1 MTTIQQLEKRLQDD
15 FVYFA
20 EVLWHGMGLPKLTRA
35 QRAMCRY
42 LQHGPKR
49 LQLSCFRGVGKSYIT
64 AGFAIWTL
72 FRDRDKKILV
82 VSASKSRAD
91 DFSLFCQRLILEQ
104 DWLAD
109 LRPRDSDTRWS
120 RISFDVGG
128 CTPAQSPSVKSVGI
142 TGQLTGSRADLIIF
156 DDVEVPSNS
165 ATDLQREKLLNLIQ
179 EGESV
184 LTPKNDSRIMFLG
197 TPQTTFTVY
206 RSLAER
212 GYRQFV
218 WPARYPKA
226 MTGYEDVLAGE
237 LVADIEKHGLDKL
250 AWQPTDSRFSDFELT
265 ERESSM
271 ARSNFQLQFMLDT
284 SLSDALKF
292 PLKLSDFVVTT
303 LDRRQG
309 PGNVV
314 WSGDPRNVLDLPAV
328 ALPGDRWHS
337 PARVDDEY
345 FDWKDTIVAVDPSGR
360 GADETVAIILSQLNG
375 IIYVRRMLA
384 FQDGYADNT
393 LRTILREA
401 KVFGAHRCVIE
412 SNFGDGAVMEL
423 MKRHAIEMKVGID
436 FEEVRATTRK
446 EDRIIDT
453 LEPVL
458 NQHRLV
464 IDPEV
469 IKWDYQS
476 NPDLPQEERLP
487 KMLMYQLTR
496 MCREKGAVRHDDRV
510 DCLALGVRFFQ
521 DILAVSAQ
529 QANIQKKRQEWNAML
544 DTFLGE
550 PQLATDLL
558 VVGKSFADFRDQST
572 QVYNWTADTR

>member
-1 MTTIQQLEKRLQDD
+1 MNSLEQLQRRLEDD
-15 FVYFA
+15 FVYFC
-20 EVLWHGMGLPKLTRA
+20 EVLWHGMGLPPLTRA
-35 QRAMCRY
+35 QKAMCRY

-64 AGFAIWTL
+64 AGFALWTL

-82 VSASKSRAD
+82 ISASKSRAD
-91 DFSLFCQRLILEQ
+91 DFSLFVQRLILEQ
-104 DWLAD
+104 DWLSD
-109 LRPRDSDTRWS
+109 LRPRDNDTRWS

-165 ATDLQREKLLNLIQ
+165 ATDLQREKLLGLIQ

-184 LTPKNDSRIMFLG
+184 LTPKKDSRIMFLG

-206 RSLAER
+206 RTLAER

-218 WPARYPKA
+218 WPARYPRQL
-226 MTGYEDVLAGE
+226 TGYEDVLAAE
-237 LVADIEKHGLDKL
+237 LVADIEDKGLDTL
-250 AWQPTDSRFSDFELT
+250 AWKPTDSRFSDFELT
-265 ERESSM
+265 EREMSM
-271 ARSNFQLQFMLDT
+271 ARSNFMLQFMLDT
-284 SLSDALKF
+284 SLSDSLKF
-292 PLKLSDFVVTT
+292 PLKLSDFIVTSM
-303 LDRRQG
+303 DNRQG
-309 PGNVV
+309 PGNIV
-314 WSGDPRNVLDLPAV
+314 WSADRQNLLDIPAV

-337 PARVDDEY
+337 PARVGPDY

-360 GADETVAIILSQLNG
+360 GADETVAVIMSQLNG
-375 IIYVRRMLA
+375 FIYIRKMLA
-384 FQDGYADNT
+384 FQDGYGDTT

-401 KVFGAHRCVIE
+401 KLHGAHRCVIE

-423 MKRHAIEMKVGID
+423 MKRHAVEMKVGID

-458 NQHRLV
+458 NQHRLA

-469 IKWDYQS
+469 IKWDYTS
-476 NPDLPQEERLP
+476 NPDMAQEERLP

-510 DCLALGVRFFQ
+510 DALALGVRYFQ
-521 DILAVSAQ
+521 DVLAISAE
-529 QANIQKKRQEWNAML
+529 QANIQKKRAEWNAMI
-544 DTFLGE
+544 DSFLE
-550 PQLATDLL
+550 TPQLATDLL
-558 VVGKSFADFRDQST
+558 VCGRSFVDHRETKGIYS
-572 QVYNWTADTR
+572 WTEDSR

>member
-1 MTTIQQLEKRLQDD
+1 MQTVEALRARLEGD

-20 EVLWHGMGLPKLTRA
+20 EVLWHGMGLPSLTRA
-35 QRAMCRY
+35 QKAMCRY

-128 CTPAQSPSVKSVGI
+128 CVPAQSPSVKSVGI

-184 LTPKNDSRIMFLG
+184 LTPKKDSRIMFLG

-206 RSLAER
+206 RTLAER

-218 WPARYPKA
+218 WPGRYPKSLV
-226 MTGYEDVLAGE
+226 GYEDVLAPD
-237 LVADIEKHGLDKL
+237 LVEDIEREGLEAL
-250 AWQPTDSRFSDFELT
+250 AWKPTDSRFSDFELT
-265 ERESSM
+265 EREMSM
-271 ARSNFQLQFMLDT
+271 SRSNFQLQFMLDT

-292 PLKLSDFVVTT
+292 PLKLSDFITAT
-303 LDRRQG
+303 LDMRQG
-309 PGNVV
+309 PGNCV
-314 WSGDPRNVLDLPAV
+314 WSADPKSVLDLPAV
-328 ALPGDRWHS
+328 ALPGDRWYA
-337 PARVDDEY
+337 PARLGPDY
-345 FDWKDTIVAVDPSGR
+345 FDWKDTIIAVDPSGR
-360 GADETVAIILSQLNG
+360 GADETVAVILSQLNG
-375 IIYVRRMLA
+375 LIYIRKMLA
-384 FQDGYADNT
+384 FQDGYGDNT
-393 LRTILREA
+393 LRSILREA
-401 KVFGAHRCVIE
+401 KLYGASRCIIE

-469 IKWDYQS
+469 IKWDFQS
-476 NPDLPQEERLP
+476 NQDLPQEERLP

-510 DCLALGVRFFQ
+510 DALALGVRYFQ
-521 DILAVSAQ
+521 DILAVSAE
-529 QANIQKKRQEWNAML
+529 QAAIQKKRSEWNAML
-544 DTFLGE
+544 DSFLST

-558 VVGKSFADFRDQST
+558 VTGKSFSDHRESNAIH
-572 QVYNWTADTR
+572 NWTTDTR